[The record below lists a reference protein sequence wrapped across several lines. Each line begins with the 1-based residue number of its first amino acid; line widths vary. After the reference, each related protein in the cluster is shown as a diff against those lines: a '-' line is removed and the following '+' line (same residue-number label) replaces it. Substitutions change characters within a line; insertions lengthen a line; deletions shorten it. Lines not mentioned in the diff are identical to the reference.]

1 MRFSRIVFAFLATV
15 PMALQAQALAPA
27 ARDPRGAQFVTAE
40 WLSQRLLD
48 PNMVLLQVGDPRD
61 YAAAHIPGARAVGTQ
76 DVSVSDRSATGL
88 MLEMPSADSLRA
100 KLAALGISDHS
111 RIVVYYAGD
120 WVTQA
125 TRVALTLAYAGLGDN
140 SSILDGGLSAWTK
153 HGGATTS
160 AASPSTVG
168 TLSPLKINN
177 FVVTGAYVKSM
188 IGTKGVS
195 IIDGRAAGFYDGAQ
209 VGNDVSG
216 PQRAGHI
223 AAAKSLPFNLMTDD
237 ALHFRSA
244 QELEAIFTKAGVGPH
259 DVIIGYCQSGQ
270 LATAVLAAARSLGHP
285 ILLYDGSFQDWSRHV
300 EFPVENPAAKKAP

>member
-1 MRFSRIVFAFLATV
+1 MHVFRSMFALFATIPIVLH
-15 PMALQAQALAPA
+15 AQALAPA
-27 ARDPRGAQFVTAE
+27 SRDPRGAQFVTAE
-40 WLSQRLLD
+40 WLSQQLRD
-48 PNMVLLQVGDPRD
+48 PNLVLLQVGDPRD

-88 MLEMPSADSLRA
+88 MLEMPSADSLRVR
-100 KLAALGISDHS
+100 LAALGISDHS
-111 RIVVYYAGD
+111 RIVVYSAGD
-120 WVTQA
+120 WITQA